1 MGKILSDPYLRP
13 TSNHIRAPIIPT
25 EGAMLGRSKL
35 IFYKR
40 LKYELFITEQIG
52 RDLTAV
58 NDGLAGQAGDIRT
71 GTAS

>member
-1 MGKILSDPYLRP
+1 
-13 TSNHIRAPIIPT
+13 
-25 EGAMLGRSKL
+25 MLGRSKL